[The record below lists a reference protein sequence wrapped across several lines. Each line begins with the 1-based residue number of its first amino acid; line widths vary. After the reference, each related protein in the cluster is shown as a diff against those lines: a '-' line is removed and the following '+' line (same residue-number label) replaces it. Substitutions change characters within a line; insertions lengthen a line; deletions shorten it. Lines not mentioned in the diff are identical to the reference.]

1 MFAVDSFHPVCS
13 VLRQLCAPAESTL
26 MYRAFPLFLRQHV
39 LLFHVL
45 PDMRRQGLATLF
57 VYVLDFLLAASA
69 AAMVARGFSGKR
81 EAIEETEQTNER
93 SQRIIGSWFGR
104 EKVWFD

>member
-1 MFAVDSFHPVCS
+1 MWTTTVLLGLVVVPSMFVVNSLHLACS

-26 MYRAFPLFLRQHV
+26 MSRAFPLFLRQHV

-57 VYVLDFLLAASA
+57 VYVLVFLLPASA
-69 AAMVARGFSGKR
+69 AVDGCQAAEG
-81 EAIEETEQTNER
+81 
-93 SQRIIGSWFGR
+93 
-104 EKVWFD
+104 